1 MGANA
6 LGSRRIWAGL
16 LAAALLTTAAA
27 GAASAADLV
36 FLCPGALAST
46 AKEVLPEFQKAT
58 GQHVDTIVG
67 PIGAHAERVR
77 KGEAADVVVV
87 SEPQWK
93 ELEKEG
99 KIDAAVHAV
108 IASVGIGVFV
118 KQGATKLQI
127 ATVGDLKQELLKARA
142 IAIGDPANGSP
153 VGAYAMR
160 LFERLGIASEVK
172 PKLRLI
178 KGLPIAAV
186 ASGEA
191 ELGLAQI
198 SEIVSATGVE
208 LVGPLPA
215 DVQNTTVFTAT
226 IPKQAS
232 NPSAAK
238 ELIEVLRSPKTVSL
252 LRAKGLETP

>member
-1 MGANA
+1 M
-6 LGSRRIWAGL
+6 
-16 LAAALLTTAAA
+16 
-27 GAASAADLV
+27 
-36 FLCPGALAST
+36 
-46 AKEVLPEFQKAT
+46 
-58 GQHVDTIVG
+58 
-67 PIGAHAERVR
+67 
-77 KGEAADVVVV
+77 
-87 SEPQWK
+87 
-93 ELEKEG
+93 
-99 KIDAAVHAV
+99 
-108 IASVGIGVFV
+108 